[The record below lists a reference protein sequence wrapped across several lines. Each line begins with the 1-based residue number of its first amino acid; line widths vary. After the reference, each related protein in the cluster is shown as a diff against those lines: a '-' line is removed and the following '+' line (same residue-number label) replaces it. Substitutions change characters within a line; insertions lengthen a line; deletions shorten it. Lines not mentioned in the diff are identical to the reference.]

1 MKVKIR
7 ESVLRQIV
15 EQETK
20 IMLEEKNNRMA
31 NIVFAIGEAYASC
44 RDSATKKKLEEVFS
58 LFEQEL
64 FIDNTP
70 YKLKD
75 LFINNAGD
83 KK

>member
-1 MKVKIR
+1 MKVKIK

-20 IMLEEKNNRMA
+20 TMLEEKNNRMA

-44 RDSATKKKLEEVFS
+44 KDSHTKKKLEEVFS
-58 LFEQEL
+58 MFEQEL

-75 LFINNAGD
+75 LFNKTGD
-83 KK
+83 SK

>member
-1 MKVKIR
+1 MKVKIK

-20 IMLEEKNNRMA
+20 TMLEEKNNRMA

-44 RDSATKKKLEEVFS
+44 KDYGTKKKLEEVFS
-58 LFEQEL
+58 MFEQEL

-75 LFINNAGD
+75 LFSNKPGD
-83 KK
+83 LK